1 MRQDIHQVRYR
12 AEHIP
17 CVSYLYSGN
26 VDLNALM
33 SCGRVQ
39 QKSIGFLQIRTL
51 GGHSMHS
58 NFDHLSNTLI
68 QLVAIPST
76 SGHEEHIRSF
86 LEQRLKELGLT
97 THIDAAG
104 NLIATLPGEG
114 KPLLLNAHMDRVPP
128 GLGHQPILRDG
139 ILYSDGTTNLGADDT
154 AGIAIILEVLT
165 HVTEQQLPHPP
176 IVAVFTVQEEVGL
189 RGASAFDL
197 TPWHVTDGIVFDN
210 AFEAGVVVSQAAN
223 HEAFDITITGRTGHP
238 GKDLSQTVNAVE
250 IFREANY
257 PHGSL
262 ANDQTRILIGRITGG
277 SARNA
282 IPATVHLEGELRS
295 FEPFEARQ
303 RYISAIRSAFEQVA
317 QRHGG
322 TVEIRFDS
330 HCTSYTLSNNEPLL
344 NIYRTVLAQRGTQ
357 IQMRPTFIGSDTSA
371 FRPRIKAFTL
381 STGVVNE
388 HSTQEYVPLQP
399 LEQIV
404 QDTLQILRL
413 WHSTQ

>member
-1 MRQDIHQVRYR
+1 
-12 AEHIP
+12 
-17 CVSYLYSGN
+17 
-26 VDLNALM
+26 
-33 SCGRVQ
+33 
-39 QKSIGFLQIRTL
+39 
-51 GGHSMHS
+51 MHS
-58 NFDHLSNTLI
+58 NSEHLNNTLI
-68 QLVAIPST
+68 ELVGIPST

-86 LEQRLKELGLT
+86 LEHRLKQLGLT
-97 THIDAAG
+97 TQVDSAG

-128 GLGHQPILRDG
+128 GLGHRPILRDDV
-139 ILYSDGTTNLGADDT
+139 LYSDGTTNLGADDA

-189 RGASAFDL
+189 RGASAFDP

-238 GKDLSQTVNAVE
+238 GKDLTHTVNAIE

-262 ANDQTRILIGRITGG
+262 ANDQTRILISRITGG

-282 IPATVHLEGELRS
+282 IPAIVQLQGEIRS
-295 FEPFEARQ
+295 FEPLEARQ
-303 RYISAIRSAFEQVA
+303 RYIAALRTTFEQAA

-330 HCTSYTLSNNEPLL
+330 HCTNYTLSNDEPLL
-344 NIYRTVLAQRGTQ
+344 NTYRTVLSQRGAEL
-357 IQMRPTFIGSDTSA
+357 QMRPTFIGSDTSG
-371 FRPRIKAFTL
+371 FRPRVKAFTL
-381 STGVVNE
+381 STGAVNE
-388 HSTQEYVPLQP
+388 HSTEEYVPLKP

-404 QDTLQILRL
+404 QDTLEILRI
-413 WHSTQ
+413 WHLPTPSTRVS